1 MRENILKCLFFLKVT
16 VCPVIGLKLKNSTI
30 ENCAMTKEKYK
41 SFRSRD
47 TVSPIKTLVCPC
59 HPTF

>member
-1 MRENILKCLFFLKVT
+1 MRENILKCLFLLKIMYGY
-16 VCPVIGLKLKNSTI
+16 IGLHLKHSKL
-30 ENCAMTKEKYK
+30 ENCTMAKEKYK

-47 TVSPIKTLVCPC
+47 TVSPIKTWVCPC